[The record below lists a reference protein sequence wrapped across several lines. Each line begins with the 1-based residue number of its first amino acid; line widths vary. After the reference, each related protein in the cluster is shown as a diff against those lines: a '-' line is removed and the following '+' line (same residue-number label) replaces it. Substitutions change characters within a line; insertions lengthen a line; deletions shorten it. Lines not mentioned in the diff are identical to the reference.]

1 MSKSLHLSEPWFPQ
15 VENRLH
21 TNYCLTGLLPKL
33 TETMCVKQLRAWH
46 RVIWLNTMTSHFTDL
61 ETEAWE
67 APGPRPQIKST
78 VDPGGEERRSGLGAH
93 WKVGTSKKPSPHP
106 LFSVLIK
113 RHEAPSMVLDTEDVG
128 FLGGPEV
135 LCLWCAAAAGQTQE
149 GSCSPAYSPSP
160 NFISRLGNSQH
171 CPHTPILTRTR
182 MHRLTGCRYVQ
193 AVSSQPSGPQ
203 APSVG
208 WEANSF
214 KSL

>member
-1 MSKSLHLSEPWFPQ
+1 MGSTWSKATDQIHSGSRRRRKEVRFGSTLE
-15 VENRLH
+15 
-21 TNYCLTGLLPKL
+21 GGD
-33 TETMCVKQLRAWH
+33 KQKAQ
-46 RVIWLNTMTSHFTDL
+46 
-61 ETEAWE
+61 A
-67 APGPRPQIKST
+67 
-78 VDPGGEERRSGLGAH
+78 
-93 WKVGTSKKPSPHP
+93 HP

-113 RHEAPSMVLDTEDVG
+113 RHEAPSVALDTEDVG
-128 FLGGPEV
+128 FFGGPEV
-135 LCLWCAAAAGQTQE
+135 LCLWCAAAAAGQTQE
-149 GSCSPAYSPSP
+149 GPCSPAYSPSP
-160 NFISRLGNSQH
+160 DFISCLGNSQH